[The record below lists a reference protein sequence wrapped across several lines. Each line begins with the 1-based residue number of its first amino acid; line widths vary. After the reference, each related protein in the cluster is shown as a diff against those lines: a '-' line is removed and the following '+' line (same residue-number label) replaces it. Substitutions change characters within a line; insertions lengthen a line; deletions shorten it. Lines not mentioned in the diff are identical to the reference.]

1 MVWRGRD
8 KDGVDA
14 VTAAAGMAGARRW
27 TVADEAVRPPSR
39 FGAPDKEQGQRARGR
54 RSSACSRHH
63 WSGRS
68 ELRLRKV
75 AVLYSVGALGLS
87 TVREKLR

>member
-39 FGAPDKEQGQRARGR
+39 FGAPDKDSVPGAAAAAPARVTTGAADP
-54 RSSACSRHH
+54 SCD
-63 WSGRS
+63 W
-68 ELRLRKV
+68 ERLPSFT
-75 AVLYSVGALGLS
+75 VLAPWD
-87 TVREKLR
+87 